1 MPSTT
6 DAKLF
11 AVAKALAEGETV
23 KEAMLAAG
31 YGYSTV
37 KQERIRWTDA
47 GGKRRF
53 TSPRNHPVVAAHL
66 AEMRAKAS
74 NRAAVTIASI
84 TDELEEA
91 RALAT
96 EERNAGAMVQA
107 SLGKAKLH
115 GLLVTKMLDP
125 SHPQPLTRNLSPPP
139 TSIQTALLQSSSGL
153 VNSLRWMG

>member
-47 GGKRRF
+47 GGLPL
-53 TSPRNHPVVAAHL
+53 SP
-66 AEMRAKAS
+66 
-74 NRAAVTIASI
+74 
-84 TDELEEA
+84 
-91 RALAT
+91 AT
-96 EERNAGAMVQA
+96 
-107 SLGKAKLH
+107 
-115 GLLVTKMLDP
+115 
-125 SHPQPLTRNLSPPP
+125 SHPHQPLTPP
-139 TSIQTALLQSSSGL
+139 TSHPTNLNPHQLTHQLSPLSPRHTPTPLPTPLFCNPPFQQSRPPTALSDHLQRFRTKAL
-153 VNSLRWMG
+153 EVPAC